1 MVHSLADD
9 FAQEV
14 ARLCQVEVTHS
25 QGEAFL
31 DAHIPRVHTTTGLSL
46 TGRPQTMAD
55 AKRNRLTT
63 LYRADPRVAPWAGAA
78 HGVLQAVNT
87 YEHHEGVVRGERA
100 ERNGLKTITGDF
112 GRLDRTTW
120 KTLNAILE
128 QPLPAL
134 TA

>member
-1 MVHSLADD
+1 
-9 FAQEV
+9 
-14 ARLCQVEVTHS
+14 
-25 QGEAFL
+25 
-31 DAHIPRVHTTTGLSL
+31 
-46 TGRPQTMAD
+46 MAD
-55 AKRNRLTT
+55 TKRDSLTT
-63 LYRADPRVAPWAGAA
+63 LYASDPRVSPWAGTA

-120 KTLNAILE
+120 KTLTAILD